1 MYKYFNLKNKK
12 PNDIIGMVIQ
22 SGSLKIPSLP
32 VLPRKPS
39 KQKIKTW
46 KFAGRYL
53 WKSKTVKDQGE
64 LGRWTCNELI
74 KLGPTFVKLGQIA
87 SSRGDL
93 FQPEFTRELESLQD
107 AVPAMPVEGMVDMG
121 DFEEFDLKPYK
132 SASIGQV
139 HRARLKT
146 GKDIVVKIKRP
157 NIYEILKTDTDN
169 VLEIVRFLEWIGIDT
184 GTGTGIALEE
194 SVDYLLGEAD
204 YEQEI
209 DNAVKFRKGMKGV
222 SWIKVPKVYKNL
234 SNQDRIVME
243 YVESTKVT
251 ELTNKKINKKKVCEA
266 IINSYLIQTMDKGFF
281 HGDPHPGNLGISEK
295 TGKLVFYDFGLLII
309 ISERLRQ
316 GFTNILVHIINK
328 DTTAIVN
335 ELVEMGVIVPTSS
348 ELTDIAA
355 FFRSI
360 LNYLETLDGGV
371 IVNDDFAAQ
380 LAQEK
385 PFTVPSSFIYLAKS
399 FSIIEGIC
407 KELDPDFNYF
417 TYLEPMIQDEIEDAI
432 SLGEMISTTTEMPS
446 RVRDISTAVLGLE
459 KSRAQMKRMMN
470 KTGREVRFAQY
481 SILVSI
487 LAAQT
492 EHTALT
498 ILCVATSIW
507 LTMSSQK

>member
-1 MYKYFNLKNKK
+1 M
-12 PNDIIGMVIQ
+12 
-22 SGSLKIPSLP
+22 S
-32 VLPRKPS
+32 
-39 KQKIKTW
+39 
-46 KFAGRYL
+46 
-53 WKSKTVKDQGE
+53 
-64 LGRWTCNELI
+64 
-74 KLGPTFVKLGQIA
+74 
-87 SSRGDL
+87 
-93 FQPEFTRELESLQD
+93 
-107 AVPAMPVEGMVDMG
+107 
-121 DFEEFDLKPYK
+121 DFEDFDLKPYK

-139 HRARLKT
+139 HKAKLKT
-146 GKDIVVKIKRP
+146 GKDVVVKIKRP

-169 VLEIVRFLEWIGIDT
+169 VLEIVRFFEWIGIDT

-204 YEQEI
+204 YVQEI
-209 DNAVKFRKGMKGV
+209 DNAVTFRKGMKGV
-222 SWIKVPKVYKNL
+222 SWIKVPKVYKKL

-295 TGKLVFYDFGLLII
+295 TGKLVFYDFGLLIN
-309 ISERLRQ
+309 ISERLRE
-316 GFTNILVHIINK
+316 GFTNILIHIINK
-328 DTTAIVN
+328 DTVSIVN

-348 ELTDIAA
+348 ELSDIAS

-371 IVNDDFAAQ
+371 IVNDDFAVQ
-380 LAQEK
+380 LAEEK

-399 FSIIEGIC
+399 FGIIEGIC

-417 TYLEPMIQDEIEDAI
+417 TYLEPMIQDEIEDAV
-432 SLGEMISTTTEMPS
+432 SLGEMITTTTEMPS

-492 EHTALT
+492 EHTPLT